1 MNVPP
6 SIIPRPIK
14 MNKLMFAITLRCIQ
28 FLRNKLFRSYCLAIR
43 LFLEYLLAKPCLESF
58 YSQKDQ
64 IVNYWCFGEVSFGMI
79 GLYDGILEVSGSFL
93 QLYTLYEGNTVVVI
107 CSSSSL
113 CSVYISDANN
123 LWRYWSLGIEAG
135 DISSTMINTPV
146 LQLCAVSLLFCRW

>member
-14 MNKLMFAITLRCIQ
+14 MNKLMFAITL
-28 FLRNKLFRSYCLAIR
+28 NKLFGSYHLAMR
-43 LFLEYLLAKPCLESF
+43 LCLEYLLAKPCLESF

-64 IVNYWCFGEVSFGMI
+64 IVSYWCFGEVSFGMI
-79 GLYDGILEVSGSFL
+79 GLYDGILEVYGSFL
-93 QLYTLYEGNTVVVI
+93 QIYTLYEGKTVVVI

-113 CSVYISDANN
+113 CSVYICEANN

-135 DISSTMINTPV
+135 DISSIMMNTPV
-146 LQLCAVSLLFCRW
+146 LRLCPVSLLYCWW